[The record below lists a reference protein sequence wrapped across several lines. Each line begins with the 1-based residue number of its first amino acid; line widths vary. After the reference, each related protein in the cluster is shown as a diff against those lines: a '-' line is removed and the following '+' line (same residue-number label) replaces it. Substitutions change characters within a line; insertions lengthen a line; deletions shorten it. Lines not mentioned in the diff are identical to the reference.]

1 MLVCAWDRN
10 DTVAVQFY
18 ELIRQRYMDEQRRF
32 GTTGNAE

>member
-1 MLVCAWDRN
+1 MLVRAWDRN

-18 ELIRQRYMDEQRRF
+18 KSVRQQYMDEQSRF